1 MKYYNTYVPAKEITI
16 PKYYVIPQSEWK
28 IIDLLKLNQI
38 KMTKIKQDSTITVE
52 QYRIKDFKT
61 VPNPYE
67 GHYLHYDTFVTKD
80 SGKMKFRAGDFLVPL
95 NQDGVKFLLETLEP
109 EAVDSYFNWNFFDTM
124 LGQKE
129 YYSPYVFEDT
139 ASKLLKENKA
149 LKTAFEMEKSINPK
163 FSQDG
168 EAQLDWV
175 YKHSEYYEK
184 THRLYP
190 VFRIN

>member
-1 MKYYNTYVPAKEITI
+1 
-16 PKYYVIPQSEWK
+16 
-28 IIDLLKLNQI
+28 
-38 KMTKIKQDSTITVE
+38 
-52 QYRIKDFKT
+52 
-61 VPNPYE
+61 
-67 GHYLHYDTFVTKD
+67 
-80 SGKMKFRAGDFLVPL
+80 MKFRAGDFLVPL
-95 NQDGVKFLLETLEP
+95 NQNGVKFLLETLEP